1 MIENYQ
7 IRTIKNSSGFNIT
20 SKLKGLTLFCA
31 LMLFAPLFEAA
42 AQVTYTLGTGATS
55 SNTVGVTP
63 YSTSNVNSRSQ
74 YIYLAE
80 ELLNEGAGSGNI
92 ISFDMKI
99 TQLAAPA
106 SLKPENIQVKM
117 GPTQEVVFGNTLV
130 PNLPVYF
137 TASVLPINE
146 VGWFRITLDQPYEWD
161 GEKNIIIEICRSNS
175 FNGTSFEVEA
185 TLFNQTDFRSVGLF
199 NNNSAIPGCTLTGE
213 TAMIQSAQRTR
224 PNIRFTM
231 TNPCSDAPSA
241 PGTTVVSSNASCDGT
256 PFTLSVANGATESGL
271 SYQWQASPTIAGPWT
286 TILGATST
294 TYTTPQSVSTWYR
307 RGTLCIDSGEGL
319 YSTPL
324 QVGGEG
330 CFCTVGSLNEN
341 AIGITNVSFNTTN
354 NSSANNNFYT
364 NYTALSTTV
373 NRNETYN
380 LSVNVNTLGGT
391 NYTAAWIDWNNNNI
405 FEVSEQVLL
414 GNVTGGTNVNS
425 GFVAS
430 VTIPTT
436 ALIGETV
443 MRVRTKQSAENT
455 MPQPCGAE
463 SNGETEDY
471 AINIQ
476 PALSNADFVL
486 NAASILATATS
497 QGVKVMSNATSIAS
511 VAIFD
516 ISGRL
521 VAQKAEVNQ
530 HEVLVP
536 LTVKGQVV
544 IVKVTTTQGLVM
556 NKKVILN

>member
-241 PGTTVVSSNASCDGT
+241 PGTTVVSANASCGGT

-271 SYQWQASPTIAGPWT
+271 SYQWQSSPTNAGPWT
-286 TILGATST
+286 TIAGAVST
-294 TYTTPQSVSTWYR
+294 TYTTPQAVSTWYR

-324 QVGGEG
+324 QVGGDG

-405 FEVSEQVLL
+405 FEASEQVLL

-425 GFVAS
+425 GLVAS

-463 SNGETEDY
+463 ANGETEDY

-486 NAASILATATS
+486 NAASILATSTS
-497 QGVKVMSNATSIAS
+497 QGVKVMSNATAIAS

-521 VAQKAEVNQ
+521 VAQKADVNQ

-536 LTVKGQVV
+536 LAVKGQVV